1 MKWKKSLVLLLCV
14 LIGIGTLAGCNSKET
29 NAGKTESTT
38 ETDPDKVY
46 PVKST
51 TTLKYWVRSKA
62 AKSAPNYNDSE
73 FAKALIEQTGINVE
87 FLIPPVGQEQEQFNI
102 MMASGDYP
110 DIVETPYH
118 AAYFPGGGGKAI
130 KEEVLIS
137 LNEPL
142 QKWGPNTTK
151 MFEKYPEAE
160 RICKSDDGQ
169 IYAFPFLRETDEQ
182 RIFQGII
189 VRQDWLD
196 DLNLPKPET
205 IDEWYETLKAF
216 RDQKGATAPLSF
228 HISLLNSTAFI
239 GAYGVTNGFYLEDGK
254 MIYGP
259 TQPGYKEFLKTFRKW
274 YEEGLIDKNILAMDA
289 AQTALDNNILND
301 KTGATINN
309 AGGGIGKWMAV
320 MEGKD
325 TKFQLAGAKYPVLN
339 KGDRPKFGRMDTAAT
354 PYVSITT
361 NCKDVEAAVRLLD
374 YGYSPK
380 GHLLMNWGI
389 EGESYTMDEN
399 GQVSYTDAM
408 KNNDKQLTEA
418 EMLAQYACGNG
429 PMIQDKQIMRLNFP
443 RPEQQEAIK
452 LWAETDMLEHFV
464 PGLSPA
470 EEDEEDNVRISHDL
484 TTYNEQMLA
493 KFLTGSEPIDN
504 FDQYVAQLKQLGVDR
519 LQEIYQKAYDK
530 YINR

>member
-1 MKWKKSLVLLLCV
+1 
-14 LIGIGTLAGCNSKET
+14 
-29 NAGKTESTT
+29 
-38 ETDPDKVY
+38 
-46 PVKST
+46 
-51 TTLKYWVRSKA
+51 
-62 AKSAPNYNDSE
+62 
-73 FAKALIEQTGINVE
+73 
-87 FLIPPVGQEQEQFNI
+87 
-102 MMASGDYP
+102 
-110 DIVETPYH
+110 
-118 AAYFPGGGGKAI
+118 
-130 KEEVLIS
+130 
-137 LNEPL
+137 
-142 QKWGPNTTK
+142 
-151 MFEKYPEAE
+151 
-160 RICKSDDGQ
+160 
-169 IYAFPFLRETDEQ
+169 
-182 RIFQGII
+182 
-189 VRQDWLD
+189 
-196 DLNLPKPET
+196 
-205 IDEWYETLKAF
+205 
-216 RDQKGATAPLSF
+216 
-228 HISLLNSTAFI
+228 
-239 GAYGVTNGFYLEDGK
+239 
-254 MIYGP
+254 
-259 TQPGYKEFLKTFRKW
+259 
-274 YEEGLIDKNILAMDA
+274 
-289 AQTALDNNILND
+289 
-301 KTGATINN
+301 
-309 AGGGIGKWMAV
+309 

-429 PMIQDKQIMRLNFP
+429 PMIQDKQIMRLDFP